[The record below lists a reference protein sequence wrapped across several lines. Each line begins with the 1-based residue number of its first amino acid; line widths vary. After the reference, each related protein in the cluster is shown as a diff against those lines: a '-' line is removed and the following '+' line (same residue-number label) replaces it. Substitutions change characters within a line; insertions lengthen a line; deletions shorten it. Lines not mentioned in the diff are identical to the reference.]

1 MALSLS
7 LPTIQGSP
15 IATARRATLQVLQRK
30 NGLPDLTPERG
41 FVAAK
46 PIENSV
52 VEVGQTKK
60 AARKLASTR
69 TAPGL
74 QDFDNLADFSG

>member
-1 MALSLS
+1 MALS

-15 IATARRATLQVLQRK
+15 IATARRAPLQVLQRK

-60 AARKLASTR
+60 AARKLLSTPI
-69 TAPGL
+69 ALGL
-74 QDFDNLADFSG
+74 EDFDDLTHFAG

>member
-1 MALSLS
+1 MALS

-15 IATARRATLQVLQRK
+15 IATARRAPLQVLQRK

-60 AARKLASTR
+60 AARKLAFTR
-69 TAPGL
+69 VASVL
-74 QDFDNLADFSG
+74 KNFDNLAHFSG